1 MLNSLANEVAAVI
14 ATSERP
20 ALARSQFDA
29 ALRDKLQGVAE
40 YHPPRRREP
49 FQPDIEFDRFKE
61 RLVLAL
67 FLAHQDPRLDAPI
80 RRAANEAAAMAWT
93 TPYPMLVLP
102 ELLKEMA
109 RRAIDW
115 ETQKGRVQA
124 AHDKPATNTA
134 LS

>member
-1 MLNSLANEVAAVI
+1 M
-14 ATSERP
+14 
-20 ALARSQFDA
+20 
-29 ALRDKLQGVAE
+29 
-40 YHPPRRREP
+40 
-49 FQPDIEFDRFKE
+49 
-61 RLVLAL
+61 LAL